1 MKIVSYKAQESI
13 FKRGVVGFQKIV
25 VIIEG
30 SLKKVKNGTIVASK
44 GQCFGEEFLNDKLRI
59 LEDEI
64 VMQSYGVLA

>member
-1 MKIVSYKAQESI
+1 M
-13 FKRGVVGFQKIV
+13 GFQKIV

-64 VMQSYGVLA
+64 IMQSYGVLA